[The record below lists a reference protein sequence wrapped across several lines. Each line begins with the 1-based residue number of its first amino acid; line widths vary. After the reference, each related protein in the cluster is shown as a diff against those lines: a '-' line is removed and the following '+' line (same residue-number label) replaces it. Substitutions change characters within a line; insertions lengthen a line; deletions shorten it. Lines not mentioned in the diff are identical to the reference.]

1 MSEAYSQ
8 TTVDDEPSD
17 LILMRSQ
24 ASTASQ
30 LLKSMGS
37 ENRLLILCM
46 LCTGE
51 LSVGEI
57 NQRINLA
64 QSAVSQHLAVLRRDD
79 LVTTRKESQMV
90 YYSLKSGVVEKIIR
104 LLHAEFCNPLD
115 KQVVQR

>member
-64 QSAVSQHLAVLRRDD
+64 NQPFPSTLRYCAG
-79 LVTTRKESQMV
+79 TTW
-90 YYSLKSGVVEKIIR
+90 
-104 LLHAEFCNPLD
+104 
-115 KQVVQR
+115 